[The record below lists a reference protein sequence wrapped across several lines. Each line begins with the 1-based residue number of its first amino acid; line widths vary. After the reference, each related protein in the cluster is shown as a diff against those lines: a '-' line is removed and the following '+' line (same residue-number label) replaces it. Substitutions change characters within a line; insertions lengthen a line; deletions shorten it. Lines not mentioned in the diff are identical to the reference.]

1 MRGASRLWGRRPSVI
16 ESGDL
21 RNPIPIP
28 AGLYKA
34 DVLVRHRTVAARYG
48 VAWRMA
54 DDDRAVQY

>member
-1 MRGASRLWGRRPSVI
+1 MI